1 MTDPI
6 EVDAEIGTAR
16 TLPSRVYHDAALYE
30 AVRERVFARSWQPVA
45 DVGRLKAPGHVLPF
59 NLLEGS
65 LDEPL
70 VLTHAA
76 DGRIRCLSNVCTHR
90 GTLVVEGEG
99 HLQSMRCRYHGR
111 RFDLDGC
118 LRFMP
123 EFDGVEGFPSP
134 ADDLAALPLHDWGP
148 LHWTSLDGMC
158 DFEAW
163 IRPVRERLDWLQPE
177 RFVLHPDRSSD
188 YLIQAN
194 WALYCDNYLE
204 GFHVP
209 YVHGASL
216 GDKLDY
222 DAYETHLFDWSILQV
237 GVAKEGEPTFDL
249 PADHPDAG
257 KRVAAWYFWL
267 FPNVMLN
274 VYPWGLSLNVVQPL
288 GPVRTRVLFR
298 SYVADASKLA
308 EGAGADLH
316 RVEME
321 DEEIVESAQR
331 GVRSRLYDRGRY
343 SPRREQGPH
352 HFHRL
357 LARALAGSSSP
368 QPPAIE

>member
-1 MTDPI
+1 MTERI
-6 EVDAEIGTAR
+6 HVDADIRRAR
-16 TLPSRVYHDAALYE
+16 TLPARVYHDARVYE
-30 AVRERVFARSWQPVA
+30 AARERVFARSWQPVG
-45 DVGRLKAPGHVLPF
+45 DVARLKAPGHVLPLV
-59 NLLEGS
+59 LLEGC

-70 VLTHAA
+70 VLTHAD
-76 DGRIRCLSNVCTHR
+76 DGKVRCLSNVCTHR
-90 GTLVVEGEG
+90 GTVVVEGEA
-99 HLQSMRCRYHGR
+99 HLQTLRCRYHGR

-118 LRFMP
+118 MRSMP
-123 EFDGVEGFPSP
+123 EFDDVEGFPSP
-134 ADDLAALPLHDWGP
+134 EDDLPSLPLHAWGP
-148 LHWTSLDGMC
+148 LYWSSLDPMC

-163 IRPVRERLDWLQPE
+163 IRPLTRRVDWLRPD
-177 RFVLHPDRSSD
+177 RFVLHHDRSAD
-188 YLIQAN
+188 YLVSAN

-216 GDKLDY
+216 GGKLDY
-222 DAYETHLFDWSILQV
+222 EAYRTELFDWSSVQV
-237 GVAKEGEPTFDL
+237 GVAREGEPAFDL
-249 PADHPDAG
+249 PPGHPDEG
-257 KRVAAWYFWL
+257 QRIAAWYFWL

-288 GPVRTRVLFR
+288 GPTRTRVLFR
-298 SYVADASKLA
+298 SYVSDTSKLG

-321 DEEIVESAQR
+321 DEEIVEAAQH

-357 LARALAGSSSP
+357 LADALNP
-368 QPPAIE
+368 V